1 MGLMSHIDLAPKNG
15 DFIILRDLRSGSWE
29 VGRWAQESGSWVQI
43 DGKPLR
49 LFPTHWAPVSDDPA
63 GSTDRERLSFLVTSK
78 WPRARVIL
86 AFAATVILISGYAV
100 FDFGF
105 IGTGPVKDSSP
116 DKIIGSATELE
127 QDRERDR
134 ADVFVRNLA
143 AAREEIALL
152 IGRENAAQAE
162 ALQAKL
168 VAEVKEKELKQALD
182 EKTARAEA
190 LARDLAAEIAV
201 TIGRENAEQAEAL
214 QAKLVAEAKEKEL
227 KQALDEKTAR
237 AEALARELASV
248 RENIA
253 SAGKPLNVDVVAQDG
268 ASPTGSLNRPIQGS
282 NAAPAIKR
290 VFPNKESPNDV
301 TIEPPTGDVV
311 VGLSRPPTRPSQS
324 QPTSATA
331 VTPNNAATDDA
342 NALIAQT
349 PSQPKCDVNA
359 CTSAY
364 RSFRKSDCTY
374 QPGDGPRRLC
384 PNGVVPSEPSSA
396 PVAAPISNPDAD
408 ANPQSNALIAQTPSQ
423 PKCDVNACTSAY
435 RSFRKSD
442 CTYQTRDG
450 PRRLCTKGVVPS
462 EPSGAPGAAATS
474 HSDADANPQ
483 SNARRNVN
491 ACAAAYGSFNRS
503 DCTFKPYDPLG
514 GPRRRCEK

>member
-78 WPRARVIL
+78 WPRARFIL

-152 IGRENAAQAE
+152 IGREN
-162 ALQAKL
+162 
-168 VAEVKEKELKQALD
+168 
-182 EKTARAEA
+182 TA
-190 LARDLAAEIAV
+190 
-201 TIGRENAEQAEAL
+201 QAEAL

-227 KQALDEKTAR
+227 KQAPDEKPAR

-290 VFPNKESPNDV
+290 VVPNKESPNDV
-301 TIEPPTGDVV
+301 TLEPPTGD
-311 VGLSRPPTRPSQS
+311 
-324 QPTSATA
+324 
-331 VTPNNAATDDA
+331 
-342 NALIAQT
+342 
-349 PSQPKCDVNA
+349 
-359 CTSAY
+359 
-364 RSFRKSDCTY
+364 
-374 QPGDGPRRLC
+374 
-384 PNGVVPSEPSSA
+384 
-396 PVAAPISNPDAD
+396 
-408 ANPQSNALIAQTPSQ
+408 
-423 PKCDVNACTSAY
+423 
-435 RSFRKSD
+435 
-442 CTYQTRDG
+442 
-450 PRRLCTKGVVPS
+450 
-462 EPSGAPGAAATS
+462 
-474 HSDADANPQ
+474 
-483 SNARRNVN
+483 
-491 ACAAAYGSFNRS
+491 
-503 DCTFKPYDPLG
+503 
-514 GPRRRCEK
+514 

>member
-1 MGLMSHIDLAPKNG
+1 M
-15 DFIILRDLRSGSWE
+15 
-29 VGRWAQESGSWVQI
+29 
-43 DGKPLR
+43 
-49 LFPTHWAPVSDDPA
+49 
-63 GSTDRERLSFLVTSK
+63 
-78 WPRARVIL
+78 
-86 AFAATVILISGYAV
+86 ILISGYAV

-152 IGRENAAQAE
+152 IGREN
-162 ALQAKL
+162 
-168 VAEVKEKELKQALD
+168 
-182 EKTARAEA
+182 TA
-190 LARDLAAEIAV
+190 
-201 TIGRENAEQAEAL
+201 QAEAL

-290 VFPNKESPNDV
+290 VVPNKESPNDV

-374 QPGDGPRRLC
+374 QP
-384 PNGVVPSEPSSA
+384 S
-396 PVAAPISNPDAD
+396 
-408 ANPQSNALIAQTPSQ
+408 
-423 PKCDVNACTSAY
+423 
-435 RSFRKSD
+435 
-442 CTYQTRDG
+442 DG

-474 HSDADANPQ
+474 NSDADANPQ
-483 SNARRNVN
+483 SNARCNVN

>member
-152 IGRENAAQAE
+152 IGREN
-162 ALQAKL
+162 
-168 VAEVKEKELKQALD
+168 
-182 EKTARAEA
+182 TA
-190 LARDLAAEIAV
+190 
-201 TIGRENAEQAEAL
+201 QAEAL

-237 AEALARELASV
+237 AEAIARDLAAEIAV
-248 RENIA
+248 TIGRENA
-253 SAGKPLNVDVVAQDG
+253 AQAEALQAKLVAEAKEKELKQALDEK
-268 ASPTGSLNRPIQGS
+268 
-282 NAAPAIKR
+282 NARAEAI
-290 VFPNKESPNDV
+290 
-301 TIEPPTGDVV
+301 
-311 VGLSRPPTRPSQS
+311 SRRQ
-324 QPTSATA
+324 
-331 VTPNNAATDDA
+331 
-342 NALIAQT
+342 
-349 PSQPKCDVNA
+349 
-359 CTSAY
+359 
-364 RSFRKSDCTY
+364 FRR
-374 QPGDGPRRLC
+374 PRRLKWWKIF
-384 PNGVVPSEPSSA
+384 GVEKC
-396 PVAAPISNPDAD
+396 
-408 ANPQSNALIAQTPSQ
+408 Q
-423 PKCDVNACTSAY
+423 P
-435 RSFRKSD
+435 
-442 CTYQTRDG
+442 
-450 PRRLCTKGVVPS
+450 L
-462 EPSGAPGAAATS
+462 
-474 HSDADANPQ
+474 
-483 SNARRNVN
+483 
-491 ACAAAYGSFNRS
+491 
-503 DCTFKPYDPLG
+503 
-514 GPRRRCEK
+514 

>member
-78 WPRARVIL
+78 WPRARFIL

-152 IGRENAAQAE
+152 IGREN
-162 ALQAKL
+162 
-168 VAEVKEKELKQALD
+168 
-182 EKTARAEA
+182 TA
-190 LARDLAAEIAV
+190 
-201 TIGRENAEQAEAL
+201 QAEAL

-290 VFPNKESPNDV
+290 VVPNKESPNDV

-374 QPGDGPRRLC
+374 QP
-384 PNGVVPSEPSSA
+384 S
-396 PVAAPISNPDAD
+396 
-408 ANPQSNALIAQTPSQ
+408 
-423 PKCDVNACTSAY
+423 
-435 RSFRKSD
+435 
-442 CTYQTRDG
+442 DG

-474 HSDADANPQ
+474 NSDADANPQ
-483 SNARRNVN
+483 SNARCNVN

>member
-1 MGLMSHIDLAPKNG
+1 
-15 DFIILRDLRSGSWE
+15 
-29 VGRWAQESGSWVQI
+29 
-43 DGKPLR
+43 
-49 LFPTHWAPVSDDPA
+49 
-63 GSTDRERLSFLVTSK
+63 
-78 WPRARVIL
+78 
-86 AFAATVILISGYAV
+86 
-100 FDFGF
+100 
-105 IGTGPVKDSSP
+105 
-116 DKIIGSATELE
+116 
-127 QDRERDR
+127 
-134 ADVFVRNLA
+134 LA
-143 AAREEIALL
+143 AEIAVT
-152 IGRENAAQAE
+152 IGRENTAQAE

-168 VAEVKEKELKQALD
+168 VAEAKEKELKQALD

-201 TIGRENAEQAEAL
+201 TIGRENTAQAEAL

-290 VFPNKESPNDV
+290 VVPNKESPNDV

-374 QPGDGPRRLC
+374 QPSDGPRRLC

-435 RSFRKSD
+435 FSFRESD
-442 CTYQTRDG
+442 CTYQPSDG

-474 HSDADANPQ
+474 NSDADANPQ
-483 SNARRNVN
+483 SNARCNVN

>member
-1 MGLMSHIDLAPKNG
+1 
-15 DFIILRDLRSGSWE
+15 
-29 VGRWAQESGSWVQI
+29 
-43 DGKPLR
+43 
-49 LFPTHWAPVSDDPA
+49 
-63 GSTDRERLSFLVTSK
+63 
-78 WPRARVIL
+78 
-86 AFAATVILISGYAV
+86 VILISGYAV

-152 IGRENAAQAE
+152 IGRENTAQAE

-168 VAEVKEKELKQALD
+168 VAEAKEKELKQALD

-201 TIGRENAEQAEAL
+201 TIGRENAAQAEAL

-290 VFPNKESPNDV
+290 VVPNKESPNDV

-374 QPGDGPRRLC
+374 QPSDGPRR
-384 PNGVVPSEPSSA
+384 
-396 PVAAPISNPDAD
+396 
-408 ANPQSNALIAQTPSQ
+408 
-423 PKCDVNACTSAY
+423 
-435 RSFRKSD
+435 R
-442 CTYQTRDG
+442 
-450 PRRLCTKGVVPS
+450 CTKGVVPS

-474 HSDADANPQ
+474 NSDADANPQ
-483 SNARRNVN
+483 SNARCNVN

>member
-168 VAEVKEKELKQALD
+168 VAE
-182 EKTARAEA
+182 
-190 LARDLAAEIAV
+190 
-201 TIGRENAEQAEAL
+201 
-214 QAKLVAEAKEKEL
+214 AKEKEL

-290 VFPNKESPNDV
+290 VVPNKESPNDV

-374 QPGDGPRRLC
+374 QPSDGPRRLC

-442 CTYQTRDG
+442 CTYQPSDG

-474 HSDADANPQ
+474 NSDADANPQ
-483 SNARRNVN
+483 SNARCNVN

>member
-152 IGRENAAQAE
+152 IGREN
-162 ALQAKL
+162 
-168 VAEVKEKELKQALD
+168 
-182 EKTARAEA
+182 TA
-190 LARDLAAEIAV
+190 
-201 TIGRENAEQAEAL
+201 QAEAL

-290 VFPNKESPNDV
+290 VVPNKESPNDV

-349 PSQPKCDVNA
+349 PSQPKCDVSA

-374 QPGDGPRRLC
+374 QPSDGPRR
-384 PNGVVPSEPSSA
+384 
-396 PVAAPISNPDAD
+396 
-408 ANPQSNALIAQTPSQ
+408 
-423 PKCDVNACTSAY
+423 
-435 RSFRKSD
+435 R
-442 CTYQTRDG
+442 
-450 PRRLCTKGVVPS
+450 CTKGVVPS

-474 HSDADANPQ
+474 NSDADANPQ
-483 SNARRNVN
+483 SNARCNVN